1 MRYLKTYRLF
11 EGYQSESEVAEICK
25 VYNIRYL
32 KTYESMDDLAS
43 DSYHRRQKRM
53 KTLED
58 MSLDLLEENFI
69 VEVSS
74 EVLSRSDKYIIVNI
88 HKKIEPSPLGMYGA
102 PRFDYNKIKDIL
114 LSMVSYMDSEEH
126 SMSIEVTGEYVHNT
140 IPVELKEEELY
151 LKYKPEVK
159 VNYPI
164 GQLVIKFKE

>member
-1 MRYLKTYRLF
+1 
-11 EGYQSESEVAEICK
+11 
-25 VYNIRYL
+25 
-32 KTYESMDDLAS
+32 
-43 DSYHRRQKRM
+43 
-53 KTLED
+53 
-58 MSLDLLEENFI
+58 
-69 VEVSS
+69 
-74 EVLSRSDKYIIVNI
+74 
-88 HKKIEPSPLGMYGA
+88 MYGA

-126 SMSIEVTGEYVHNT
+126 SMSIEVSGEYVHNT